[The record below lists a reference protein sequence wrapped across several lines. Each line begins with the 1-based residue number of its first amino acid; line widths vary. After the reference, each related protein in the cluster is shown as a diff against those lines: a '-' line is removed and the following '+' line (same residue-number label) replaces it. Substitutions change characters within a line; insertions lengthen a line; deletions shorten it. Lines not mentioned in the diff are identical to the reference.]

1 MMVRKLVQGLAGAAV
16 VISAPVM
23 AQDAVGYWQGTLAV
37 SEAMKLRTGVTI
49 GRSADGTLS
58 GTLDS
63 FDQNVFGIPLAA
75 IELKDGELAFTV
87 PSVSAAYRGT
97 WDPAAQAWNG
107 IFTQGGASVPLVLTA
122 GTAPERP
129 AQQPLPADWPIPDD
143 AALGEVLDER
153 LALREGA
160 GMVLGVLEPA
170 GTRIVARGPAGAPAF
185 DAGTVFEIGSMTK
198 VFTALLLADMALKG
212 EIALDDPVEK
222 YLPDGATMPVRNGKA
237 ITLRHLTM
245 QNSGLPRLPDNMPY
259 ADPEDP
265 YADYTEQNLLD
276 FFAGYELPRDPGAE
290 YEYSNLGVG
299 LLGHVLARAAGK
311 DYETLLRERILD
323 PLGMDD
329 TAIALSPAM
338 QARFATPHDPF
349 MRPTK
354 PWALPSLAGA
364 GAMRSTAG
372 DMLKFLAAALHPA
385 SPLAP
390 AMAMTLSDRLGEADK
405 QQTALGWMVGH
416 PPSGEIVFHGGGT
429 GGFRSFMVLQPAKS
443 RAVVALTNSA
453 LEPSAQDIALHA
465 IMGSPVAKAGPVPEA
480 PPPVTSRQEVTLT
493 TAQLERVAGTYQL
506 TPQIQIAIR
515 RDGERLMAQL
525 TGQPPFQIFP
535 ESPLAFFWRVV
546 DAQIRFV
553 EQDGAVTGAVF
564 SQGGQT
570 AEIAKVE

>member
-1 MMVRKLVQGLAGAAV
+1 
-16 VISAPVM
+16 
-23 AQDAVGYWQGTLAV
+23 
-37 SEAMKLRTGVTI
+37 
-49 GRSADGTLS
+49 
-58 GTLDS
+58 
-63 FDQNVFGIPLAA
+63 
-75 IELKDGELAFTV
+75 
-87 PSVSAAYRGT
+87 
-97 WDPAAQAWNG
+97 
-107 IFTQGGASVPLVLTA
+107 
-122 GTAPERP
+122 
-129 AQQPLPADWPIPDD
+129 
-143 AALGEVLDER
+143 
-153 LALREGA
+153 
-160 GMVLGVLEPA
+160 
-170 GTRIVARGPAGAPAF
+170 
-185 DAGTVFEIGSMTK
+185 
-198 VFTALLLADMALKG
+198 
-212 EIALDDPVEK
+212 
-222 YLPDGATMPVRNGKA
+222 MPVRNGKA

-276 FFAGYELPRDPGAE
+276 FLAGYELPRDPGAE

-480 PPPVTSRQEVTLT
+480 PPPVTTRQQVTLT
-493 TAQLERVAGTYQL
+493 TAAARARRGNLPANAANPDRHPAGRRAADGPADRPAAVPDFSRKPAGVLLEGGRRANPLCRAGRCGD
-506 TPQIQIAIR
+506 R
-515 RDGERLMAQL
+515 RGVQSGWADGRD
-525 TGQPPFQIFP
+525 
-535 ESPLAFFWRVV
+535 R
-546 DAQIRFV
+546 
-553 EQDGAVTGAVF
+553 
-564 SQGGQT
+564 QGGLARRSRLSRWET
-570 AEIAKVE
+570 GRDA